1 MIRVKNSTNSAE
13 ITISGDIIDDQDG
26 SLVEWWYGNANGFE
40 WPANIKKQLDEI
52 DDNQPLTVYINSDG
66 GSVNAGVAIANM
78 IARHSGPTTA
88 VVDGWACSIATQIF
102 FAADT
107 CKIPANAYLMIHK
120 PSCALHGD
128 ANQLGKAI
136 EMLDTIQSGLE
147 STYVK
152 AAKEGV
158 TPEQIHEM
166 VENETWLT
174 GEDAAKYFNVN
185 VDEATE
191 TAASLGKSFKAAA
204 KNCKYIPAD
213 IRALLEKQPDKAP
226 KEPPDKPNDQAEKEK
241 MENMKM
247 QVAIALA
254 LAEGE

>member
-1 MIRVKNSTNSAE
+1 MIRVKNSTNGAE

>member
-1 MIRVKNSTNSAE
+1 MIQVKNSANGAE
-13 ITISGDIIDDQDG
+13 ITISGDIIDDQEG
-26 SLVEWWYGNANGFE
+26 SIVEWWYGNANGFE

>member
-1 MIRVKNSTNSAE
+1 MIQVKNSANGAE
-13 ITISGDIIDDQDG
+13 ITISGDIIDDQEG
-26 SLVEWWYGNANGFE
+26 SIVEWWYGSKDGYE

-78 IARHSGPTTA
+78 IARHKGPTTA

-107 CKIPANAYLMIHK
+107 CKIPSNAYLMIHK
-120 PSCALHGD
+120 PACALRGD
-128 ANQLGKAI
+128 ANELGKAI
-136 EMLDTIQSGLE
+136 DMLNTIQSGLE

-158 TPEQIHEM
+158 TPEQIHDM
-166 VENETWLT
+166 VEHETWLT

-185 VDEATE
+185 VDEATQ
-191 TAASLGKSFKAAA
+191 TAAKFGESFKLAA
-204 KNCKYIPAD
+204 KNCRFIPD
-213 IRALLEKQPDKAP
+213 NIRALLDKQPDKTP
-226 KEPPDKPNDQAEKEK
+226 EEPLKPDDQAEKEK
-241 MENMKM
+241 LNEMKM

>member
-1 MIRVKNSTNSAE
+1 MIRVNNSINGAE

-26 SLVEWWYGNANGFE
+26 SLMEWWYGSADGFE

-52 DDNQPLTVYINSDG
+52 DENQPLTVYINSDG

-78 IARHSGPTTA
+78 IARHKGPTTA

-107 CKIPANAYLMIHK
+107 CKIPSNAYLMIHK
-120 PSCALHGD
+120 PACVVRGD
-128 ANQLGKAI
+128 TNELGKAI
-136 EMLDTIQSGLE
+136 EMLNTIQSGLE
-147 STYVK
+147 STYIK

-158 TPEQIHEM
+158 TPEQIHDM

-185 VDEATE
+185 VDEATQ
-191 TAASLGKSFKAAA
+191 TAASLGESFRLTASK
-204 KNCKYIPAD
+204 CKFIPDD
-213 IRALLEKQPDKAP
+213 IRALLDKQPDKTP
-226 KEPPDKPNDQAEKEK
+226 KEPPKPDDQAEKEK
-241 MENMKM
+241 LNDMKM

>member
-1 MIRVKNSTNSAE
+1 MIRVKNSTNGAE

-191 TAASLGKSFKAAA
+191 TAASLGKSFKATA